1 MYQHQTL
8 QKLTY
13 TGSFGAIILILDNLA
28 GQSRIIWWTIQDNLV
43 DNPG

>member
-13 TGSFGAIILILDNLA
+13 TGSFGAIILILDNLL
-28 GQSRIIWWTIQDNLV
+28 GWIICWDNT
-43 DNPG
+43 G